1 MINLWM
7 IYNVDTMTSFEINTN
22 IPIELEDPL
31 RELRVFLRELRVFLR
46 EYWYEAYVITQKS
59 DTEGTS
65 RNVLQ

>member
-31 RELRVFLRELRVFLR
+31 RELRVFLRE
-46 EYWYEAYVITQKS
+46 YWYEAYVITQKS